1 MPNTRSAAKRLRQSL
16 RRRLRNQSIRSA
28 MKTAIRK
35 CRQAAATNLEE
46 AQRLF
51 RLAQKAIDKAARKGV
66 IHPNQAAR
74 RKSRLAAYL
83 KRMAQAAQSAQSAP
97 AGAAGPERV
106 AEAG

>member
-1 MPNTRSAAKRLRQSL
+1 MPNTRSAAKRLRQSI

-35 CRQAAATNLEE
+35 CRQAARTDLAE

-51 RLAQKAIDKAARKGV
+51 VLAQRAIDKAARKGV

-83 KRMAQAAQSAQSAP
+83 NRLARAQTPADAGSSA
-97 AGAAGPERV
+97 AGAAS
-106 AEAG
+106 